1 MEKKSKCPICGKP
14 TSVWYG
20 NARKDGLCKEHAR
33 ELKEGL
39 LVFDSANKKW
49 IKTSIENSQKLDVL
63 NEVSSDDE
71 RQNNCIICGEESGD
85 YLFCRSCYYKYKNKV
100 LLIKVSN
107 CENIELLDE
116 SYEGIYVCK
125 DGHVV
130 KSKSE
135 RDIDNYLFQKK
146 IPHAYEKALLI
157 DGETFHPD
165 FYLPEQSLYIE
176 HWGYDNSNVEYT
188 KTKNYKLE
196 KYKKEGITLICT
208 YEKTDAKDIDATIE
222 RKLSRYE
229 KGRINYLDN

>member
-1 MEKKSKCPICGKP
+1 MEYKLNCPICGKP

-20 NARKDGLCKEHAR
+20 NARKDKLCKEHAR
-33 ELKEGL
+33 QLKEGL
-39 LVFDSANKKW
+39 LVFDSVNNKWNK
-49 IKTSIENSQKLDVL
+49 SSNSSNENVL
-63 NEVSSDDE
+63 KVSSDNE
-71 RQNNCIICGEESGD
+71 VIESQNNCIICGKESGD

-100 LLIKVSN
+100 LLIKITN

-116 SYEGIYVCK
+116 SYEGIYICK

-135 RDIDNYLFQKK
+135 RDIDNYLFEKK

-157 DGETFHPD
+157 DSETFHPD

-176 HWGYDNSNVEYT
+176 HWGYDDTNVEYT

-208 YEKTDAKDIDATIE
+208 YEKTDAKDIEATMQ
-222 RKLSRYE
+222 RKLDRYE
-229 KGRINYLDN
+229 TGKINYLDD